1 MGGVNRKGYF
11 ISSIINTFLCSN
23 SGCIFADNGNVSS
36 DLCSL
41 LRDFGIDLGPVLSQS
56 QKGKAKVPE
65 ANAFME
71 VDPPICNKVEEVA
84 DIGVL
89 DALEVDLL
97 LPDKLDNNYAKHE
110 EEYLKDEAIF
120 TDNGEEEVVSPDD
133 DNDSDFEVPA
143 SLKRATRR
151 GKRYISDMSNS
162 KNS

>member
-1 MGGVNRKGYF
+1 MP
-11 ISSIINTFLCSN
+11 
-23 SGCIFADNGNVSS
+23 S

-41 LRDFGIDLGPVLSQS
+41 LRDFGIDLGPVLRQS
-56 QKGKAKVPE
+56 QKGKANVPE

-97 LPDKLDNNYAKHE
+97 LPDKLDNNYAKEE
-110 EEYLKDEAIF
+110 EEYFKDEAIF
-120 TDNGEEEVVSPDD
+120 TDNGEEEVVSPDA
-133 DNDSDFEVPA
+133 DNDSDFEVPV

-151 GKRYISDMSNS
+151 GRRYIFRHFTSYFFLQSTMQFGNCVFI
-162 KNS
+162 KIQL